1 MGREGESGGGR
12 EGEERGRGRGR
23 GRERFSLLHDRG
35 ENWESV
41 LFADHQLLVVVRHVA
56 SDVGLETI
64 EEQHDIIVNNSN
76 VHVYIYNIHD
86 IIVNNSNVNLL

>member
-1 MGREGESGGGR
+1 MRGEGEREREGGREGESGERGR
-12 EGEERGRGRGR
+12 ERGRGR

-76 VHVYIYNIHD
+76 VYI
-86 IIVNNSNVNLL
+86 